1 MCDKRSSEI
10 ESPFVLRSAL
20 PGDAQ
25 SVADVY
31 LRSRRELVAFAP
43 LAHAEDEVRAWIRER
58 LIPVGE
64 VTVSVVADRVVGM
77 LAVSRDEQFSW
88 IDQLYVDPE
97 WVGRGI
103 GSALL
108 EHARVVLVPPI
119 RLFTFEENLRSRRFY
134 ERRGFR
140 AVAFGDGNSNE
151 EGCPDVLYEWS
162 P

>member
-1 MCDKRSSEI
+1 M
-10 ESPFVLRSAL
+10 LRRAFQD
-20 PGDAQ
+20 DAE

-31 LRSRRELVAFAP
+31 MRSRRELVAFAP

-58 LIPVGE
+58 LIPGGGAS
-64 VTVSVVADRVVGM
+64 VSVVAGRVVGM
-77 LAVSRDEQFSW
+77 VAVSRDGQFSW

-97 WVGRGI
+97 WVDRGI

-108 EHARVVLVPPI
+108 EHARAVLVPPI
-119 RLFTFEENLRSRRFY
+119 RLFTFQENRRSRRFY

-140 AVAFGDGNSNE
+140 AVAFGDGSGNE
-151 EGCPDVLYEWS
+151 ERCPDVLYEWS